1 MDPLQAP
8 SPANGKR
15 VIKKR
20 RKDPLAPKR
29 PSNAF
34 FIFSQQHRQQ
44 AREEK
49 KEGNQSELTKF
60 LGQQWKSMPST
71 EKKGDDGVI
80 VSPKKKGKPGR
91 PPKAAKLAEAAAIEA
106 SKTAKSGAQGVPQGN
121 GHTSCNG
128 IGLHVPSTREAAG
141 TEEASSHDEDDTRME
156 ATEDEEE
163 EDEDDDEGGHD
174 HEHDHDDE
182 EEDEEEE
189 EEGRVSGANGTKHV
203 PEIEMTEAEH
213 TNGSPFIQGPAM
225 SSYPKHSSES
235 NNHASSTSPLD
246 TSERTPLISKTSSP
260 QLPQPSPPSYTSH
273 TSSSYVTANNQLD
286 RPPSPA
292 NSIATITPSRVA
304 TTSPVSTPGPTA
316 HRKSLSTDTLPVSR
330 PQYYG
335 HDDGEGGG
343 SGEDADES
351 CQARLSSSYLS
362 IRELALREFKILLRY
377 SGPVVLTYVL
387 QNSMQL
393 ASLVSLG
400 HLGSIELAA
409 SSLASMFAAV
419 TCWSVS
425 LGTAT
430 ALDTLCSQSFTS
442 HHPHTLGLHLQRA
455 ILVLMVLFVPIAA
468 IWLSSEHIFLLLG
481 QEPALAQH
489 AAIFLRGLMP
499 GAPAFLIFECVKK
512 YLQAQGNMHASTY
525 VLLICSPINVVLN
538 YALVWNKYVGMG
550 YIGAPIATSI
560 SYWNMLTLLLLY
572 IRFVD
577 GYAGWGG
584 WTRDALTGWPAF
596 LKLALPGVLMVCTEW
611 WAFEVMSLAAS
622 YLGTV
627 ALAAQSIV
635 VQTSGLLYTIPFG
648 VSIAAS
654 NRVGNLIGM
663 GDHRSAKVS
672 SHMSILLA
680 ILFGMGNSMLLIL
693 CKDQW
698 GKLFS
703 EDTEVIGTVAMVL
716 PLVALYQ
723 ISDGIAGVG
732 GGVLRGVG
740 LQHLGA
746 YLNLIGYY
754 LIAFPAGYLLAFK
767 LGWGLKGLW
776 SACSI
781 ALWTVG
787 LGELWVI
794 YSTDWRA
801 ETQKCKERNDMLVRR
816 KGLDG
821 DEEEEDDERSLVDSL
836 LVQQ

>member
-1 MDPLQAP
+1 
-8 SPANGKR
+8 
-15 VIKKR
+15 
-20 RKDPLAPKR
+20 
-29 PSNAF
+29 
-34 FIFSQQHRQQ
+34 
-44 AREEK
+44 
-49 KEGNQSELTKF
+49 
-60 LGQQWKSMPST
+60 
-71 EKKGDDGVI
+71 
-80 VSPKKKGKPGR
+80 
-91 PPKAAKLAEAAAIEA
+91 
-106 SKTAKSGAQGVPQGN
+106 
-121 GHTSCNG
+121 
-128 IGLHVPSTREAAG
+128 
-141 TEEASSHDEDDTRME
+141 
-156 ATEDEEE
+156 
-163 EDEDDDEGGHD
+163 
-174 HEHDHDDE
+174 
-182 EEDEEEE
+182 
-189 EEGRVSGANGTKHV
+189 
-203 PEIEMTEAEH
+203 
-213 TNGSPFIQGPAM
+213 M
-225 SSYPKHSSES
+225 SSYPKHSSDS
-235 NNHASSTSPLD
+235 NSQVSSNSPLD
-246 TSERTPLISKTSSP
+246 ASERTPLISKTSP
-260 QLPQPSPPSYTSH
+260 QLLQPSPPSYTSS
-273 TSSSYVTANNQLD
+273 TSSPSYVTANNELD
-286 RPPSPA
+286 RPPSPT

-304 TTSPVSTPGPTA
+304 TTSPVSTPGSTA
-316 HRKSLSTDTLPVSR
+316 HRKTSSTDTLPVSH
-330 PQYYG
+330 PLYYV

-343 SGEDADES
+343 SGEEAGESS

-362 IRELALREFKILLRY
+362 IQELALREFKILLRY

-538 YALVWNKYVGMG
+538 YALVWNKYIGLG

-560 SYWNMLTLLLLY
+560 SYWNMLILLLLY

-648 VSIAAS
+648 ISIAAS

-672 SHMSILLA
+672 SHVSILLA
-680 ILFGMGNSMLLIL
+680 ILFGMGNSTLLIL
-693 CKDQW
+693 CKDHW

-703 EDTEVIGTVAMVL
+703 EDTDVIGTVAMVL

-776 SACSI
+776 SACCV

-801 ETQKCKERNDMLVRR
+801 ETQKCKERNDMFARR

-821 DEEEEDDERSLVDSL
+821 DDDDEEDDERSMVDSL

>member
-1 MDPLQAP
+1 
-8 SPANGKR
+8 
-15 VIKKR
+15 
-20 RKDPLAPKR
+20 
-29 PSNAF
+29 
-34 FIFSQQHRQQ
+34 
-44 AREEK
+44 
-49 KEGNQSELTKF
+49 
-60 LGQQWKSMPST
+60 
-71 EKKGDDGVI
+71 
-80 VSPKKKGKPGR
+80 
-91 PPKAAKLAEAAAIEA
+91 
-106 SKTAKSGAQGVPQGN
+106 
-121 GHTSCNG
+121 
-128 IGLHVPSTREAAG
+128 
-141 TEEASSHDEDDTRME
+141 
-156 ATEDEEE
+156 
-163 EDEDDDEGGHD
+163 
-174 HEHDHDDE
+174 
-182 EEDEEEE
+182 
-189 EEGRVSGANGTKHV
+189 
-203 PEIEMTEAEH
+203 
-213 TNGSPFIQGPAM
+213 M
-225 SSYPKHSSES
+225 SSYPKHSSDTNGLES
-235 NNHASSTSPLD
+235 
-246 TSERTPLISKTSSP
+246 SERTPLIAKTLSPSNP
-260 QLPQPSPPSYTSH
+260 QLLRPGPESYTPS
-273 TSSSYVTANNQLD
+273 TSSSSYVTADNQLD
-286 RPPSPA
+286 RSSSNA
-292 NSIATITPSRVA
+292 STNSSIATITPTRVA
-304 TTSPVSTPGPTA
+304 TSPVSSSTA
-316 HRKSLSTDTLPVSR
+316 HRKSSSTDTLPVTQPS
-330 PQYYG
+330 YYG
-335 HDDGEGGG
+335 HDDGEGGHRNN
-343 SGEDADES
+343 SEDEEESS
-351 CQARLSSSYLS
+351 CQATMESSYLS
-362 IRELALREFKILLRY
+362 IRELSLREFKILLRY

-387 QNSMQL
+387 QNSLQL

-455 ILVLMVLFVPIAA
+455 ILVLMVLFVPIAGV
-468 IWLSSEHIFLLLG
+468 WLSSEHIFLLLG
-481 QEPALAQH
+481 QEPALAEH
-489 AAIFLRGLMP
+489 AAIFLRGLLP

-538 YALVWNKYVGMG
+538 YALVWNKYIGIG

-560 SYWNMLTLLLLY
+560 SYWNMLILLLLY

-596 LKLALPGVLMVCTEW
+596 MKLALPGVLMVCTEW

-635 VQTSGLLYTIPFG
+635 VQTSGLLYTVPFG
-648 VSIAAS
+648 ISIAAS

-663 GDHRSAKVS
+663 GDHRSAKIS
-672 SHMSILLA
+672 SHMSILLS
-680 ILFGMGNSMLLIL
+680 ILFGMGNSLMLIL
-693 CKDQW
+693 FKDSW

-703 EDTEVIGTVAMVL
+703 EDTDVITTVAMIL

-776 SACSI
+776 SATCI

-794 YSTDWRA
+794 YSTDWCA
-801 ETQKCKERNDMLVRR
+801 ETEKCKERNDMLARR
-816 KGLDG
+816 KSLAD
-821 DEEEEDDERSLVDSL
+821 DEEEEEDDERSLVDSL
-836 LVQQ
+836 LVRQ